1 MKKAGF
7 ARGFDELVEG
17 EERRAGWSGR
27 ADAMTDVPAA
37 VAGPV
42 SAEAA
47 LGRKI
52 ARSAVFMVALRG
64 AFRLIGLLSSL
75 ILLRL
80 LAPSDFGVVGLITA
94 ALAILEI
101 LSELS
106 FEAGL
111 VRMAAPQRIY
121 YDTAWTLGLLRN
133 AVMALAIAL
142 SGPWLAA
149 FIADPRVV
157 SLAYVLAG
165 ITLLQGL
172 SNVGVVDFQR
182 RLEFD
187 RFFRFQIFG
196 KLAGAIVVLPLAFIL
211 RNYWALMA
219 GIAATRLSMT
229 ALSYAMSPYRPRL
242 SLAGWRELF
251 DFSKWLLVANVE
263 WVVDS
268 YAMTFLTGR
277 VAGPAAIGLY
287 QVANRV
293 ASLPASEVAAPIR
306 GPMYAGMSRAVHD
319 LPQFQRQTLDGLFL
333 SVSVVTPMVVSIALL
348 AQPIVDLFFG
358 WKWVDAIPLVRLC
371 ALAALFDAIGH
382 YTHNLYLVTHRQR
395 RFVGVFAVAL
405 SIRIPAIILG
415 AWFDGIDG
423 AAFAMMVTAALN
435 MVLWSVNIFPLAGI
449 KFGAA
454 LAGVWRTA
462 CAALVMAAIVLWLGQ
477 TWPEPRAFAAGLVR
491 FFALALAG
499 GLTHIATQF
508 AVWRLSGEPAGAER
522 HLIKTAA
529 EAAGRFM
536 PHGWLHARS

>member
-1 MKKAGF
+1 
-7 ARGFDELVEG
+7 
-17 EERRAGWSGR
+17 
-27 ADAMTDVPAA
+27 MTDAPVSVSIAVAVPA
-37 VAGPV
+37 
-42 SAEAA
+42 EAS

-52 ARSAVFMVALRG
+52 ARSAVFMIALRG
-64 AFRLIGLLSSL
+64 AFRLIGLVSSL

-80 LAPSDFGVVGLITA
+80 LAPSDFGVVGLVTA

-101 LSELS
+101 LAELS

-111 VRMAAPQRIY
+111 VRMAAPERIH
-121 YDTAWTLGLLRN
+121 YDTAWTLGLMRN
-133 AVMALAIAL
+133 AIVALAVVL

-149 FIADPRVV
+149 FVADPRVIP
-157 SLAYVLAG
+157 LTYVLAG

-172 SNVGVVDFQR
+172 QNVGVVDFQR
-182 RLEFD
+182 RLEYD

-196 KLAGAIVVLPLAFIL
+196 KLAGFCVALPLAFAL

-242 SLAGWRELF
+242 TLEGWRDLF
-251 DFSKWLLVANVE
+251 DFSKWLLVANIE

-306 GPMYAGMSRAVHD
+306 GPMYAGMSRTAHD
-319 LPQFQRQTLDGLFL
+319 MPQLRRQTLDGLFL
-333 SVSVVTPMVVSIALL
+333 SVAVVTPMAVGIALL

-358 WKWVDAIPLVRLC
+358 WKWVAAVPLVRLC

-405 SIRIPAIILG
+405 AVRIPAIIAG
-415 AWFDGIDG
+415 AWFDGING
-423 AAFAMMVTAALN
+423 AAFAMMVTAIFN
-435 MVLWSVNIFPLAGI
+435 MALWSASIFPLAGI
-449 KFGAA
+449 AFHTA

-462 CAALVMAAIVLWLGQ
+462 FAALVMAAIVLWFGQ
-477 TWPEPRAFAAGLVR
+477 LWPEPREFAAGLAR
-491 FFALALAG
+491 FFALVFAG
-499 GLTHIATQF
+499 GLTHIGTQF
-508 AVWRLSGEPAGAER
+508 VVWRLSGEPAGAEH

>member
-1 MKKAGF
+1 MDEGDGHRAAGSC
-7 ARGFDELVEG
+7 RVC
-17 EERRAGWSGR
+17 
-27 ADAMTDVPAA
+27 AMTDAPATVA
-37 VAGPV
+37 VHAP
-42 SAEAA
+42 AEVA

-52 ARSAVFMVALRG
+52 ARSVVFMVALRG
-64 AFRLIGLLSSL
+64 AFRLIGLVSSL

-80 LAPSDFGVVGLITA
+80 LAPSDFGVIGLVTA

-111 VRMAAPQRIY
+111 VRMADPRRIH
-121 YDTAWTLGLLRN
+121 YDTAWTLGLMRN
-133 AVMALAIAL
+133 AIMALAVVL
-142 SGPWLAA
+142 SSPLLAA
-149 FIADPRVV
+149 FVAEPRIVP
-157 SLAYVLAG
+157 LAFALAG
-165 ITLLQGL
+165 ITLLQGFE
-172 SNVGVVDFQR
+172 NVGVVDFQR

-196 KLAGAIVVLPLAFIL
+196 KLAGVCVALPLAFAL

-229 ALSYAMSPYRPRL
+229 ALSYAMSSYRPRL

-263 WVVDS
+263 WVIDS
-268 YAMTFLTGR
+268 YAMTFVTGR
-277 VAGPAAIGLY
+277 VAGAAAIGLY

-306 GPMYAGMSRAVHD
+306 GPMYAGMSRTAHD
-319 LPQFQRQTLDGLFL
+319 MPQLRRQTLDGFFL
-333 SVSVVTPMVVSIALL
+333 TVAVVTPMAVGIALL

-358 WKWVDAIPLVRLC
+358 WKWIAAIPLVRLC

-405 SIRIPAIILG
+405 AVRIPAIILG
-415 AWFDGIDG
+415 AWLDGING
-423 AAFAMMVTAALN
+423 AAFALMVTAMFN
-435 MVLWSVNIFPLAGI
+435 MVLWSANIFPLAGI
-449 KFGAA
+449 RLGTA

-462 CAALVMAAIVLWLGQ
+462 FAALVMTVVVLWLGGS
-477 TWPEPRAFAAGLVR
+477 WPEPRQFAAGLMR
-491 FFALALAG
+491 FAALCSVGAVTHVAAQLA
-499 GLTHIATQF
+499 A
-508 AVWRLSGEPAGAER
+508 WRLSGKPAGAER
-522 HLIKTAA
+522 HLIKTTA
-529 EAAGRFM
+529 EAAARFL
-536 PHGWLHARS
+536 PRGWLHARS